1 MPSTLGMSTVS
12 AATPVPRSAS
22 SSGVVLGS
30 VGTGLSSLTRA
41 QSLGKQQGSPRASIS
56 FGRSSGV
63 SPGSGG
69 GGGNVKAGGVGG
81 PTMRRNSLGDLK
93 IPERIN
99 QVQAGLRRDLG
110 MVWEFAANV
119 ERGCHLF

>member
-1 MPSTLGMSTVS
+1 MSEGVARMPSTLGMSTVS
-12 AATPVPRSAS
+12 AATPVPRS
-22 SSGVVLGS
+22 
-30 VGTGLSSLTRA
+30 
-41 QSLGKQQGSPRASIS
+41 LGKQQGSPRASIS
-56 FGRSSGV
+56 LGRSSGV

-99 QVQAGLRRDLG
+99 QVRVGLRRDLG

-119 ERGCHLF
+119 EHGCCFF